1 MIRADDANRN
11 EESEHASWSRSH
23 EFRHYYPPP
32 GGFLA
37 HTPHQEAMHQEA
49 IPAGYRIPPP
59 DMQNF
64 PPPAMPLG
72 SAYYPPAG
80 GAQDTLIAE
89 FRAFQKAQA
98 ERTLKENQVKE
109 ASMYERLGRATAAAT
124 AISFQGTFSP
134 TGEGLHG
141 MQTDYC
147 LAQQSEA
154 TRTLREKEYREYLM
168 YMQLEQAKA
177 SASASTTSFPGEA
190 HDGRSHVAPYFGR
203 TYGYTGGT
211 PPAPYQNLPPLY
223 HQPEANYPQHR
234 GSISTAASA
243 QTNNTSSPPG
253 SPLRQHPTE
262 PASRGKVRHPI
273 AKATKQP
280 TKKKLC
286 RFYLKSSKLRNFSA
300 DKRIVPNK
308 AGSADV

>member
-1 MIRADDANRN
+1 MIRADDAEPS
-11 EESEHASWSRSH
+11 EEFKHASWSRSH

-49 IPAGYRIPPP
+49 GYRIPPQN
-59 DMQNF
+59 MQNF

-109 ASMYERLGRATAAAT
+109 ASMYEQLGRATAAAT

-134 TGEGLHG
+134 TGESLHG
-141 MQTDYC
+141 MQTDYRR
-147 LAQQSEA
+147 AQQAEA
-154 TRTLREKEYREYLM
+154 AKEYRDYLKYAQM
-168 YMQLEQAKA
+168 EQVKAAA
-177 SASASTTSFPGEA
+177 SATSFPGEA
-190 HDGRSHVAPYFGR
+190 HAGRSHVAPSFGR

-211 PPAPYQNLPPLY
+211 ATAPYQNSPPLY
-223 HQPEANYPQHR
+223 HR
-234 GSISTAASA
+234 GSESTVARP
-243 QTNNTSSPPG
+243 QTNDTSSPPS

-262 PASRGKVRHPI
+262 PASKGKVRHPI

-280 TKKKLC
+280 PKKKLC
-286 RFYLKSSKLRNFSA
+286 RYYLKSSKLRNFSA

-308 AGSADV
+308 AGSTDI